1 MNYPGGRSGQVAE
14 RLLGDIVA
22 GKYPPGARLPT
33 EPELCEAMGVSR
45 ATVREAMK
53 SLQQRGVTSI
63 EQGRGTF
70 VNPRERWSPL
80 DPVLLAARTGGTGVG
95 GSATEMD
102 PAWAVRL
109 VEARLV
115 VEVGVA
121 AIAASRRSEADL
133 EQMRASIAAME
144 AARDD
149 VAAFAAADLS
159 FHEAVLRAADN
170 ELIQAL
176 LDPIHRLVEEV
187 RVLTSR
193 PPVRRST
200 AIEAHTAILAAIQA
214 GDGEAASRAMR
225 DHLDDTMVWVAAHPG
240 TDTSAREG
248 AAS

>member
-70 VNPRERWSPL
+70 VNPRDRWSPL
-80 DPVLLAARTGGTGVG
+80 DPMLLAARTGGSTG
-95 GSATEMD
+95 EID

-109 VEARLV
+109 TEARRV

-121 AIAASRRSEADL
+121 AIAASRRSDADL
-133 EQMRASIAAME
+133 EQMRASITAME
-144 AARDD
+144 AAGDD
-149 VAAFAAADLS
+149 VTTFAAADLA
-159 FHEAVLRAADN
+159 FHEAVLQAADN

-176 LDPIHRLVEEV
+176 LDPVHRLVEEV

-193 PPVRRST
+193 APVLRSA
-200 AIEAHTAILAAIQA
+200 AIEAHTAILSAIEA
-214 GDGEAASRAMR
+214 GDGDAAGRAMR
-225 DHLDDTMVWVAAHPG
+225 DHLDDTLGWVAAHPG
-240 TDTSAREG
+240 PETSDTEG

>member
-80 DPVLLAARTGGTGVG
+80 DPVLLAARTGGSVG
-95 GSATEMD
+95 EMD

-193 PPVRRST
+193 PPVRRSA
-200 AIEAHTAILAAIQA
+200 AIEAHTAILSAIQA

-225 DHLDDTMVWVAAHPG
+225 EHLDDTLGWVAAHPG

>member
-70 VNPRERWSPL
+70 VNPRHRWSPL
-80 DPVLLAARTGGTGVG
+80 DPVLLAARTGGAPDGR
-95 GSATEMD
+95 D
-102 PAWAVRL
+102 PAWPVRL
-109 VEARLV
+109 VEARRV

-121 AIAASRRSEADL
+121 ALAARRRSEADL
-133 EQMRASIAAME
+133 EEMRASIAAME

-149 VAAFAAADLS
+149 VTAFAAADLS
-159 FHEAVLRAADN
+159 FHEAVLKAADN

-176 LDPIHRLVEEV
+176 FDPIHRLVEEV

-193 PPVRRST
+193 PPVRRSA
-200 AIEAHTAILAAIQA
+200 AIEAHAAILAAIDA

-225 DHLDDTMVWVAAHPG
+225 EHLDDTLGWVAAQPG
-240 TDTSAREG
+240 PDPSATEG